1 MAMACKC
8 DRCGALYE
16 QYATSLIGTVTPSHF
31 NGISFTRT
39 LAHATFNDGITHYGD
54 IQDLC
59 PDCMAELRDW
69 FTMETKKEEDI
80 HGQTDS

>member
-1 MAMACKC
+1 MAIACKC

-16 QYATSLIGTVTPSHF
+16 RYATSLVCNVTPSNS
-31 NGISFTRT
+31 NGISFTHTVVYSDCKGRT
-39 LAHATFNDGITHYGD
+39 AYGY

-59 PDCMAELRDW
+59 PDCMADLRDW